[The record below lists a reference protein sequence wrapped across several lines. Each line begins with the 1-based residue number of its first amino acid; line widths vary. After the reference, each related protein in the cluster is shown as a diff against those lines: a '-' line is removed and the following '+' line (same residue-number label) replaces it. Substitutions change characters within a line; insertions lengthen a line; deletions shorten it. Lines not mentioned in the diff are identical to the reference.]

1 MSTIWKISLAFLGVF
16 AAGAVFGVFFAQW
29 LVRPAPADVAPP
41 RAERPADGQFAVMIL
56 KRLSQRLDLTPEQE
70 AAIRPIV
77 AQADQ
82 EMRRLR
88 RESFR
93 ESLAVAE
100 RMHTEVAT
108 ILTEAQRRQLEQ
120 MKQAMRERWAQDRQ
134 RRWGEGPPPNGEPRR
149 ERPRPPPDG
158 G

>member
-1 MSTIWKISLAFLGVF
+1 MNPNGKVILAFVGVF
-16 AAGAVFGVFFAQW
+16 MAGAVFGGFFAQR
-29 LVRPAPADVAPP
+29 LARPPAAEPAPIRP
-41 RAERPADGQFAVMIL
+41 ERPADGQFAVMIL
-56 KRLSQRLDLTPEQE
+56 KRLSQRLELTPEQE

-77 AQADQ
+77 AEADQ

-100 RMHTEVAT
+100 RMHAEVAT

>member
-1 MSTIWKISLAFLGVF
+1 MSTTWKISLAFLGVF
-16 AAGAVFGVFFAQW
+16 AAGAVFGGFFAQR
-29 LVRPAPADVAPP
+29 LARPAPADVAPP

-56 KRLSQRLDLTPEQE
+56 KRLSQRLELTPEQE

-88 RESFR
+88 REGFR

-100 RMHTEVAT
+100 RMHAEVAT

-120 MKQAMRERWAQDRQ
+120 MKQAMRERWAQDRH